1 MGMGSQRLLCPTLVA
16 RDDEL
21 AVLAELLA
29 RAARDLGEAVL
40 IGGDAGIGKTALMRR
55 FAESARSST
64 APSRAAPRAS
74 PTRGRSAA
82 SRAIHRCGR
91 DPPRR

>member
-1 MGMGSQRLLCPTLVA
+1 MNERVRGLALPVGSGTMGTGSQRLLCPTLVA

-29 RAARDLGEAVL
+29 RAARGLGEAVL

-55 FAESARSST
+55 FAESARSS
-64 APSRAAPRAS
+64 AARVPIS
-74 PTRGRSAA
+74 
-82 SRAIHRCGR
+82 
-91 DPPRR
+91 